1 MSRFLN
7 MFLRVSF
14 VLNAASSL
22 YWYEGGDVQ
31 RAAYEAVWAAIA
43 LLCAIDL
50 KEG

>member
-1 MSRFLN
+1 

-31 RAAYEAVWAAIA
+31 RAAYEAVCAAIA